1 MGFFQN
7 IFAPKQEF
15 TAVDN
20 RNRFNFILQKMMNT
34 RWYVTVVTL
43 VIFLTIV
50 IGLGVGII
58 TKSTIDPEWK
68 ELLLLLLGAF
78 IGSYNRVIDFWFNN
92 AERDNLLIEKVDDED
107 DEVKVVGDG
116 DGGYSVEVK
125 K

>member
-34 RWYVTVVTL
+34 RWYITVVTL

-58 TKSTIDPEWK
+58 TKSTIDAEWK

-107 DEVKVVGDG
+107 DEVKVFGDG

>member
-1 MGFFQN
+1 MSILKN
-7 IFAPKQEF
+7 IFAPKHDVQM
-15 TAVDN
+15 VDN

-34 RWYVTVVTL
+34 RWYITVVTL

-50 IGLGVGII
+50 LGLGVGIM
-58 TKSTIDPEWK
+58 TRSTIDEQWK
-68 ELLLLLLGAF
+68 EILLLLLGAF

-107 DEVKVVGDG
+107 DEVKVIGDG

>member
-1 MGFFQN
+1 
-7 IFAPKQEF
+7 
-15 TAVDN
+15 
-20 RNRFNFILQKMMNT
+20 MMNT
-34 RWYVTVVTL
+34 RWYITVVTL
-43 VIFLTIV
+43 GIFLTIV
-50 IGLGVGII
+50 FGLGFGIM
-58 TKSTIDPEWK
+58 THATIDEAWK

>member
-1 MGFFQN
+1 MGIFSN

-15 TAVDN
+15 TTVDN
-20 RNRFNFILQKMMNT
+20 HNRFNFILQKMMNT
-34 RWYVTVVTL
+34 RWYITVVTL

-58 TKSTIDPEWK
+58 TKSTIDAEWK

-78 IGSYNRVIDFWFNN
+78 IGSYNRVIDFWFNS
-92 AERDNLLIEKVDDED
+92 AERDNLLIEKVDQED
-107 DEVKVVGDG
+107 DEVKVIGDG
-116 DGGYSVEVK
+116 EGGYSVEVK

>member
-1 MGFFQN
+1 MGIFSN

-34 RWYVTVVTL
+34 RWYITVVTL
-43 VIFLTIV
+43 TIFLTIV
-50 IGLGVGII
+50 VGLGIGIW
-58 TKSTIDPEWK
+58 SHATIDEAWK

-78 IGSYNRVIDFWFNN
+78 IGSYNRVIDFWFNS
-92 AERDNLLIEKVDDED
+92 AERDNLLIEKVDQED
-107 DEVKVVGDG
+107 DEVKVIGDG
-116 DGGYSVEVK
+116 EGGYSVEVK

>member
-1 MGFFQN
+1 
-7 IFAPKQEF
+7 
-15 TAVDN
+15 
-20 RNRFNFILQKMMNT
+20 MNT
-34 RWYVTVVTL
+34 RWYITVVTL

-58 TKSTIDPEWK
+58 TKSTIDAEWK

>member
-1 MGFFQN
+1 MGIFSN

-20 RNRFNFILQKMMNT
+20 HNRFNFILQKMMNT
-34 RWYVTVVTL
+34 RWYITVVTL

-58 TKSTIDPEWK
+58 TKSTIDAEWK

-78 IGSYNRVIDFWFNN
+78 IGSYNRVIDFWFNS
-92 AERDNLLIEKVDDED
+92 AERDNLLIEKVDQED
-107 DEVKVVGDG
+107 DEAKVIGDG
-116 DGGYSVEVK
+116 EGGYSVEVK

>member
-1 MGFFQN
+1 MNILKN
-7 IFAPKQEF
+7 IFAPKHDVQM
-15 TAVDN
+15 VDN
-20 RNRFNFILQKMMNT
+20 KNRFNFILQKMMNT
-34 RWYVTVVTL
+34 RWYITVVTL

-50 IGLGVGII
+50 IGLGVGIM
-58 TKSTIDPEWK
+58 TRSTIDEQWK
-68 ELLLLLLGAF
+68 EILLLLLGAF

>member
-15 TAVDN
+15 AAVDN
-20 RNRFNFILQKMMNT
+20 RNRFNYILQKMMNT
-34 RWYVTVVTL
+34 RWYITVVTL

-50 IGLGVGII
+50 IGLGVGIVTHAI
-58 TKSTIDPEWK
+58 IDEAWK
-68 ELLLLLLGAF
+68 EILLLLLGAF

>member
-1 MGFFQN
+1 MSSSRANEKGSSKWPSF
-7 IFAPKQEF
+7 
-15 TAVDN
+15 VGG
-20 RNRFNFILQKMMNT
+20 
-34 RWYVTVVTL
+34 TL
-43 VIFLTIV
+43 PGRPRYPTQS
-50 IGLGVGII
+50 I
-58 TKSTIDPEWK
+58 TKKK
-68 ELLLLLLGAF
+68 EILLLLLGAF

>member
-7 IFAPKQEF
+7 IFAPKHDVQM
-15 TAVDN
+15 VDN

-34 RWYVTVVTL
+34 RWYITVVTL

-50 IGLGVGII
+50 VGLGLGIM
-58 TKSTIDPEWK
+58 THSTIDEQWK
-68 ELLLLLLGAF
+68 EILLLLLGAF

>member
-34 RWYVTVVTL
+34 RWYITVVTL

-92 AERDNLLIEKVDDED
+92 AERDNLLIEKVDVED